1 MRRKCERQPWA
12 GAGAL
17 EAWALHNG
25 DTAEPQRRLSDTTR
39 RSIKQGV
46 RHHMPKPPFRRRIG
60 R

>member
-1 MRRKCERQPWA
+1 MRPKYERQPWA

-25 DTAEPQRRLSDTTR
+25 DTAEPQRRFQIRR

-46 RHHMPKPPFRRRIG
+46 RHHMPKPPFGRRIG